1 MRRSLAA
8 LLAALLFSST
18 AYPWGAQGHAAIG
31 LVAQQRLSPSA
42 REHVERILGND
53 DLASIA
59 SWMDEVL
66 GATKGFGP
74 LAGSR
79 EAHDFAKQFPHSN
92 VWHYVNLPLGE
103 TKYAD
108 GDPFSQKDDVV
119 HQLNLA
125 IRVLDGTSTVVSPK
139 IALYMVVHF
148 VGDLHQPLHVACG
161 YYDLSNLAHPQLIT
175 DPQAALG
182 KNSDAGGNLLKYGN
196 DRWDELHGYWDLVL
210 PQKVAASKDAP
221 VLAQKIAG
229 EIRAGEWATPGD
241 YHTWA
246 EQWATES
253 LVAAR
258 SAYAGIRFNAA
269 DIEDGKLRSIRILL
283 PAGYDATAMPIAAE
297 RLAKA
302 GYHLA
307 ELLNA
312 IHWPDPTASGAGKTG
327 G

>member
-1 MRRSLAA
+1 MRRSLAVFC
-8 LLAALLFSST
+8 AALLISSP

-31 LVAQQRLSPSA
+31 LVAQQRLSASA
-42 REHVERILGND
+42 REHVKVVLGND
-53 DLASIA
+53 NLAAIA

-66 GATKGFGP
+66 GVPKGFGP

-79 EAHDFAKQFPHSN
+79 EAHDFAAQFPHSN

-108 GDPFSQKDDVV
+108 DDPFSKSDDVV

-125 IRVLDGTSTVVSPK
+125 IRVLDGTSTAVSPR
-139 IALYMVVHF
+139 IALYMVVHL

-161 YYDLSNLAHPQLIT
+161 YYDLASLANPQLLT
-175 DPQAALG
+175 DPQKAFG
-182 KNSDAGGNLLKYGN
+182 RDSDAGGNLLKYGN

-210 PQKVAASKDAP
+210 PEKIAGAKDAP
-221 VLAQKIAG
+221 ALAQKIAS
-229 EIRAGEWATPGD
+229 EIRPGEWDTPGD

-253 LVAAR
+253 LRAAR
-258 SAYAGIRFNAA
+258 QAYAGIRFGVA
-269 DIEDGKLRSIRILL
+269 DNTGGKLRSIRIQL
-283 PAGYDATAMPIAAE
+283 PAGYDTVAMPIAEA
-297 RLAKA
+297 RLAQA

-312 IHWPDPTASGAGKTG
+312 IRWPDARAASPAPAP
-327 G
+327 